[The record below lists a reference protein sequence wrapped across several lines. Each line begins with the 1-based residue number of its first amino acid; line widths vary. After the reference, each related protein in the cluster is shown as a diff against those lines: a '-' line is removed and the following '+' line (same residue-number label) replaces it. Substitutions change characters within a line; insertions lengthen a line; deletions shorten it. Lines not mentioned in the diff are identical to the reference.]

1 MDDPFEAPDDEASA
15 SDEPKKPSLLRRVL
29 LVLGVAF
36 VALVGASIAVGGEID
51 LPAWANVRGVDI
63 PLLGDTD
70 AIDCRLRQ
78 LDDSDR
84 VEITIVDGDEST
96 YDQYQWVFNNGD
108 FVDAADLERLSS
120 DTIISS
126 SREGFEEQFYAVAL
140 VPDPEGRVFCG
151 SIILR

>member
-1 MDDPFEAPDDEASA
+1 MDDMESPG
-15 SDEPKKPSLLRRVL
+15 SDEQTPEPAGSTRLRTVALLAAAGVL
-29 LVLGVAF
+29 
-36 VALVGASIAVGGEID
+36 ALVGASVAIGDEID
-51 LPAWANVRGVDI
+51 LPAWANVPGVDL

-78 LDDSDR
+78 VDDTSQ

-96 YDQYQWVFNNGD
+96 YDEYQWVFNNGQ
-108 FVDAADLERLSS
+108 FVDAEDVERLAS

-126 SREGFEEQFYAVAL
+126 SREGADEQFYAVAL

-151 SIILR
+151 SIIPE